1 MKDPQHPT
9 IDEQLH
15 QQTEQNLVTGFN
27 RLTDAG
33 KEKVLDYMID
43 LLSIDKYR
51 LDAQAAPLRV
61 VETRPPVGATMIID
75 RT

>member
-1 MKDPQHPT
+1 MGNPEHST
-9 IDEQLH
+9 ISEQLR

-27 RLTDAG
+27 RLTNTG

-51 LDAQAAPLRV
+51 LDAQTMPPET
-61 VETRPPVGATMIID
+61 VEDRPPVGATMPID

>member
-1 MKDPQHPT
+1 MDNPEHSA
-9 IDEQLH
+9 ISEQLR

-27 RLTDAG
+27 RLTDTG

-61 VETRPPVGATMIID
+61 VETRPPVGTTMLID

>member
-1 MKDPQHPT
+1 MDKPTTPT
-9 IDEQLH
+9 IDEQLR

-27 RLTDAG
+27 RLTDEG

-51 LDAQAAPLRV
+51 LDAQAAPLHV
-61 VETRPPVGATMIID
+61 VETRPPVGTTMIID

>member
-1 MKDPQHPT
+1 MNNPERPT

-27 RLTDAG
+27 RLTDAS

-43 LLSIDKYR
+43 LLSIVYFFKNM
-51 LDAQAAPLRV
+51 P
-61 VETRPPVGATMIID
+61 
-75 RT
+75 